1 MVRRTFRNLDIAD
14 FRLIYKTYIRPQMEL
29 CIQAWSPHFVKDI
42 DTPYGPRGHE
52 KKLAKDRSRL
62 DSRKFFFSQRVVNEW
77 NSLPAKVVNSESV
90 NSFKNA
96 YDRYYWTTEADQ
108 LPVHQPTSTTTS
120 KYNILTLDHCS
131 LSHRS
136 SSSTQRF
143 CRAGQLATADTRTMY
158 KHVFVR
164 NTHDTGKCRR
174 RVLTDS
180 GICVRPP
187 PLCTFPGYT
196 D

>member
-1 MVRRTFRNLDIAD
+1 VDAQSVINWAVVGQLSCLKSAATARKVIAMVRRTFRNLDIAD

-108 LPVHQPTSTTTS
+108 LPVHQPTSS
-120 KYNILTLDHCS
+120 
-131 LSHRS
+131 
-136 SSSTQRF
+136 QV
-143 CRAGQLATADTRTMY
+143 QLQVSIIY
-158 KHVFVR
+158 
-164 NTHDTGKCRR
+164 
-174 RVLTDS
+174 
-180 GICVRPP
+180 
-187 PLCTFPGYT
+187 
-196 D
+196 